1 MNIILAKK
9 RGFCSGVKRAVGLA
23 FSEAE
28 KQERPVVIL
37 HELVHND
44 AVVQELKEH
53 DIVIVEDPA
62 EAPHDSTLI
71 FSAHGVSSAVE
82 NAARSLPLNIIDA
95 TCPLVKHVHTIAAAR
110 SGAGDVILLA
120 GKRGHREV
128 EGILGRIGG
137 ESHLLTSPVDA
148 EKFIPDPT
156 RSYTL
161 VSQTTFFTND
171 FAAIRRILEKKIPD
185 LHVENTICPSTIMRQ
200 EAVRKLAV
208 ECDLVIVVGSP
219 GSSNSKRLCETA
231 ESVGTRA
238 VLMGGDDPFPEAL
251 QAVETLG
258 VTSGASASEK
268 EVAHLLKR
276 LDKFF
281 KKLG

>member
-9 RGFCSGVKRAVGLA
+9 RGFCSGVKRAVELA

-44 AVVQELKEH
+44 AVVQELKEN

>member
-110 SGAGDVILLA
+110 SGAGDVLLRA

-148 EKFIPDPT
+148 EKFIPDPA

>member
-28 KQERPVVIL
+28 KQEGPVVIL

-95 TCPLVKHVHTIAAAR
+95 TCPLVKHVHTLAAAR